1 MMSFTV
7 RKLRGSIATTRES
20 GERTKEL
27 KDSQL
32 NITASKGEMIMRIIL
47 AILFVAYLLITHDRL
62 RHILMIPVKIFFGL
76 IGILG
81 IIVMLELMLAVFG
94 W

>member
-1 MMSFTV
+1 
-7 RKLRGSIATTRES
+7 
-20 GERTKEL
+20 
-27 KDSQL
+27 
-32 NITASKGEMIMRIIL
+32 MRIIL